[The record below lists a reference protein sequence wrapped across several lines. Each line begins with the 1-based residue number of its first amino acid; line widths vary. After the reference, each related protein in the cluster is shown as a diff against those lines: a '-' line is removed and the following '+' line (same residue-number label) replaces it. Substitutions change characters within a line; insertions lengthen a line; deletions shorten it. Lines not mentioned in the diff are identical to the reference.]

1 VETKGVEKSEVTV
14 IGTGLFIDIVKKLLA
29 APRLSPKSCKFE
41 IAGGERTAAMSVVR
55 GSSLAFCWLALFFLA
70 FECESAVHHKS
81 REREDDGAYSPRDS
95 HHHAGDEGQH
105 DSKFDHEAILG
116 SHKDAED
123 FEKLPPEE
131 AKKRLLVLA
140 GKMDRNLDGFVDKV
154 ELHQWILRSFRAMSQ
169 EESDE
174 RFDENDLDHDD
185 FVDWDEHK
193 ENEYDG
199 ITEEDEGGFREM
211 DADALD
217 DLAMLYEDK
226 ILFKAADGNRDGKL
240 DRNEFFAFS
249 HPEDNLALMREAVIK
264 FTKDT
269 KDKNKDGKIDFQE
282 FVGARGRDQ
291 DKDWLVSEKERFDT
305 DLDGNKDG
313 SLDDAE
319 ILAWIVPD
327 NENIAKDE
335 VDHLFAS
342 ADDDHDEKLALDE
355 ITKHHEVFVGSEAT
369 DYGEHLHNMDRFED
383 EL

>member
-1 VETKGVEKSEVTV
+1 
-14 IGTGLFIDIVKKLLA
+14 
-29 APRLSPKSCKFE
+29 
-41 IAGGERTAAMSVVR
+41 MVVR
-55 GSSLAFCWLALFFLA
+55 GSGLVLAFALALA
-70 FECESAVHHKS
+70 FGDAAVHM
-81 REREDDGAYSPRDS
+81 REREDDGAFSPRDS
-95 HHHAGDEGQH
+95 HHTDGDGRH

-116 SHKDAED
+116 SHKEAED

-140 GKMDRNLDGFVDKV
+140 GKMDRNQDGAVDKV
-154 ELHQWILRSFRAMSQ
+154 EMHQWIIRSFRSMSQ

-174 RFDENDLDHDD
+174 RFDENDNDRDD

-199 ITEEDEGGFREM
+199 ISEKDDDDL

-226 ILFKAADGNRDGKL
+226 ILFNAADVNADGKL
-240 DRNEFFAFS
+240 DRDEFFSFS
-249 HPEDNLALMREAVIK
+249 HPEDNLDTMRQAVVK

-282 FVGARGRDQ
+282 FVGARGKDQ
-291 DKDWLVSEKERFDT
+291 DKEWLVSEKDRFDT
-305 DLDGNKDG
+305 DLDTNKDG
-313 SLDDAE
+313 FLNDAE

-327 NENIAKDE
+327 NDNIAKDE
-335 VDHLFAS
+335 VEHLFAS
-342 ADDDHDEKLALDE
+342 ADDDNDDKLAYAE
-355 ITKHHEVFVGSEAT
+355 IAKHHEVFVGSEAT
-369 DYGEHLHNMDRFED
+369 DYGEHLHNLDRFQD